1 MMHKREDNQ
10 EIFHDKNHGEFGG
23 NGPNKQMD
31 RNCLVLQI
39 YHVIMFPSDTK
50 SGSKFT
56 NSRRK
61 LH

>member
-1 MMHKREDNQ
+1 MHKREDNQ
-10 EIFHDKNHGEFGG
+10 EIFHDKNHGEFSG

-50 SGSKFT
+50 SGS
-56 NSRRK
+56 NK
-61 LH
+61 LA